1 MKIRDN
7 KKTRNYRRW
16 RELGRARDKRENL
29 IGMDTGYTDKL
40 NNPILTGDRVIL
52 VAENEYC
59 GQIVLFDKGSNRYC
73 VFRGCWY
80 REKNPFDPRSY
91 GKIDY
96 TFPHKE
102 TKLDNIVRFETT

>member
-16 RELGRARDKRENL
+16 RELSRARDKRENL
-29 IGMDTGYTDKL
+29 IGIDTGFTDKL
-40 NNPILTGDRVIL
+40 GNQILTGDRVR
-52 VAENEYC
+52 VRDDTHC
-59 GQIVLFDKGSNRYC
+59 WQIVLFNKSSKRYC

-80 REKNPFDPRSY
+80 GERNPFDPRCY

-96 TFPHKE
+96 TFPRRK
-102 TKLDNIVRFETT
+102 TKLDNITRAIAR